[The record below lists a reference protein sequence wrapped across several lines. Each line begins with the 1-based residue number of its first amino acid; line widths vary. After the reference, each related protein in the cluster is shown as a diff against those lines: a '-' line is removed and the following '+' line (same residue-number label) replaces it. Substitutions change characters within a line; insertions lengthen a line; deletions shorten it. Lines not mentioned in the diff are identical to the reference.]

1 MTFFKKYRKQVAAFV
16 MVAIG
21 AGGLA
26 TLAGCGKERPSGAS
40 RQAKSMGRPLTSV
53 PETPRSALS
62 LREGRLYDNA
72 TSNLFSGLVAEHYDA
87 TLRKSRSVVSNG
99 LLEGLSEGWYTNGQ
113 KQVEEH
119 FQAGVS
125 CGVRTKWYEN
135 GQKCAEANIV
145 DGKIEGVFRRWH
157 TNGVLSQE
165 ITMKGNQPDG
175 LSRSYYP
182 SGCLKA
188 DATLRGGNVVEQHFL
203 KDGERSSEVRERVSE
218 PLSGTRTE
226 P

>member
-1 MTFFKKYRKQVAAFV
+1 MTFFKKYRKPVAAFV

-26 TLAGCGKERPSGAS
+26 TLVGCGQERPSGSS
-40 RQAKSMGRPLTSV
+40 RQAKAMGRALTSV
-53 PETPRSALS
+53 QETPRSALS
-62 LREGRLYDNA
+62 LREGRLYYNA
-72 TSNLFSGLVAEHYDA
+72 TTNLFTGLVADRYDA
-87 TLRKSRSVVSNG
+87 TIPKSRSEVSNG
-99 LLEGLSEGWYTNGQ
+99 LLEGLSEGFYTNGQ

-119 FQAGVS
+119 FHAGVS
-125 CGVRTKWYEN
+125 CGLRTKWYED

-175 LSRSYYP
+175 LSRSYYL

-188 DATLRGGNVVEQHFL
+188 DATLRGGKVLEQHFW
-203 KDGERSSEVRERVSE
+203 KEGVRSGEAPERISALI
-218 PLSGTRTE
+218 PGARTE

>member
-1 MTFFKKYRKQVAAFV
+1 MTFFQRYRKQAASFV
-16 MVAIG
+16 VLLLLVAI
-21 AGGLA
+21 
-26 TLAGCGKERPSGAS
+26 LAGCRRERPSGEA
-40 RQAKSMGRPLTSV
+40 RQSTARDRALTSI
-53 PETPRSALS
+53 PETLRSTLT
-62 LREGRLYDNA
+62 LREGRLYCNG
-72 TSNLFSGLVAEHYDA
+72 TSNLFSGLVAERYDA
-87 TLRKSRSVVSNG
+87 TIRKSRSAVSNG

-125 CGVRTKWYEN
+125 CGLRTKWYED

-175 LSRSYYP
+175 LSRSYYL

-188 DATLRGGNVVEQHFL
+188 DATLRGGKVVEQHFW
-203 KDGERSSEVRERVSE
+203 KEGVRSGDGQ
-218 PLSGTRTE
+218 
-226 P
+226 